1 MPTPKGKKAPVRT
14 AAGELLT
21 DFVLQVFKA
30 NTILEAAAPAVIQ
43 DDRINSS
50 KWQILGAIRHE
61 GKTAAQLGRELG
73 MSRQITLWNARTLA
87 SDGLIAF
94 ESNPNHQRAHLATLT
109 DDGREVLEKLTTN
122 QVAWI
127 NELSSGFE
135 QEQLS
140 AALQTLQALCERLR

>member
-1 MPTPKGKKAPVRT
+1 MPTPKGKKAPART

-21 DFVLQVFKA
+21 DLVLQVFKA
-30 NTILEAAAPAVIQ
+30 NTTLETAAPAVIQ
-43 DDRINSS
+43 DDRINSP

-73 MSRQITLWNARTLA
+73 MSRQITLWNARSLA
-87 SDGLIAF
+87 GDGLIAF
-94 ESNPNHQRAHLATLT
+94 EANPNHQRAQLATLT
-109 DDGREVLEKLTTN
+109 DEGREVLEKLTAN

-127 NELSSGFE
+127 NELSGGFD

-140 AALQTLQALCERLR
+140 VALRTLQALCERLR